1 MSYQSNRGQNN
12 STQDSAQE
20 YDSQS
25 SYSSTRAQEKQGEK
39 EASKKAFKTAAK
51 GVATYFAPGVGGKVV
66 DAVANT
72 KAGQQIINKGGEAL
86 NKIPGMG
93 KAAKKLDDKGAIDA
107 ADTAIGAIDGG
118 SVGNGAGA
126 SAGAGAGA
134 SAGSQAGNTAS
145 SAGGAGGVG
154 AQGGTDALSSPS
166 DMGGFNP
173 FSKKNPSKN
182 EQDDSQNNGDDKS
195 EASFEGTGIGKI
207 PVKAAVMFLAPI
219 FVIFLIFV
227 GLLNAITNNFSDY
240 GDALGASGA
249 TGGET
254 GGILYSASNPEAQ
267 EFYERINNVKLS
279 MQANGKSVDALKI
292 AAVYHILTTND
303 PNIDYES
310 MTEAKIREIADAM
323 FSGNSYNETVFKENL
338 INNIFPKYLPGTSEK
353 KREQM
358 AEDVFDYIDR
368 YYSFIGLDTS
378 STCAAIGSCTY
389 EIKGFY
395 IPGSGNITKSMS
407 IKDLKV
413 RLMECGSPY
422 GNGSYTTPID
432 QDLVSFE
439 DYVAGVAYAEIGDY
453 APDEAIK
460 AQMIASRSFAL
471 ARPTGMNNGL
481 GKKLEEE
488 NGQWIL
494 QISSCVADQVFCNI
508 NEGCSYMGGGDG
520 QGGIVRSGKV
530 PGAERTRDP
539 LPEDHKLRSL
549 AASVQG
555 EVLVNNQGN
564 IIQAGYLADVSNAFT
579 SLANQGM
586 NYRQILLQVYG
597 GEVRNYGA
605 TDIQKMSCN
614 TGSSGCNNASTGPYA
629 SWKQYEGSWTE
640 INLGDSGQTIH
651 QIGCLVTSISM
662 LIAKSGVE
670 TNISNFNPGTFVE
683 FLNNNGGFASGGN
696 FVWSSATLAAPSF
709 KYQGQISVSG
719 YTREQKLSKIK
730 ELLDQGAYVTAEV
743 KGNTGQHWVAID
755 AVSGNNVIMMDPGS
769 QSTDLWGQY
778 DWRNTSRLA
787 YYKVN

>member
-1 MSYQSNRGQNN
+1 MSTYQSTRSQNN
-12 STQDSAQE
+12 SPEDKRNTENNTKNLRNAADVAI
-20 YDSQS
+20 
-25 SYSSTRAQEKQGEK
+25 
-39 EASKKAFKTAAK
+39 ASKNPYAMAAGAIVK
-51 GVATYFAPGVGGKVV
+51 GADKLTGGKS
-66 DAVANT
+66 T
-72 KAGQQIINKGGEAL
+72 EAL
-86 NKIPGMG
+86 GKAMTQANKSTPGGKKIQKASNKLSESGASDAIG
-93 KAAKKLDDKGAIDA
+93 KAA
-107 ADTAIGAIDGG
+107 
-118 SVGNGAGA
+118 SMQN
-126 SAGAGAGA
+126 
-134 SAGSQAGNTAS
+134 
-145 SAGGAGGVG
+145 SAGGAQGTSTGANSIPSANPGMSTPGNPQQPSPTSSSESFSGGG
-154 AQGGTDALSSPS
+154 SSFAG
-166 DMGGFNP
+166 MGGG
-173 FSKKNPSKN
+173 FSKQNSFSDN
-182 EQDDSQNNGDDKS
+182 QEDSGTEQ
-195 EASFEGTGIGKI
+195 GTVDISGSAFGKFA
-207 PVKAAVMFLAPI
+207 VKTVIILFAPMIIIFMIFFGLMSAV
-219 FVIFLIFV
+219 
-227 GLLNAITNNFSDY
+227 TNNFSDY
-240 GDALGASGA
+240 EDALGASGA

-254 GGILYSASNPEAQ
+254 GGIVYTASNPEAK
-267 EFYERINNVKLS
+267 EFYQRINTVKLS

-303 PNIDYES
+303 PNIDYEY
-310 MTEAKIREIADAM
+310 MIEARIREIADAM
-323 FSGNSYNETVFKENL
+323 FSGNSYSESTFKENL
-338 INNIFPKYLPGTSEK
+338 INNIFPKYISGTTQK

-368 YYSFIGLDTS
+368 YYSFIGLNTS

-395 IPGSGNITKSMS
+395 IPGSGNVTKSMS

-413 RLMECGSPY
+413 RLMECASPY
-422 GNGSYTTPID
+422 GNGNYNTPID

-460 AQMIASRSFAL
+460 AQMIVARSFAL
-471 ARPTGMNNGL
+471 ARPTAMGNAL

-530 PGAERTRDP
+530 PGALRTRDA
-539 LPEDHKLRSL
+539 LAADHKLRTL

-564 IIQAGYLADVSNAFT
+564 IILSGYLATESNAFT
-579 SLANQGM
+579 SLANQGL
-586 NYRQILLQVYG
+586 NYKQILLQVYG
-597 GEVRNYGA
+597 GSGSRPYGA

-614 TGSSGCNNASTGPYA
+614 NGSSGCSSASTGPYA
-629 SWKQYEGSWTE
+629 SWKQYEGPWTE
-640 INLGDSGQTIH
+640 ITLGGSGQTIR

-683 FLNNNGGFASGGN
+683 FLNDNGGFVSGGN
-696 FVWSSATLAAPSF
+696 FVWYSATKAAPSF
-709 KYQGQISVSG
+709 KYQGKISLSG
-719 YTREQKLSKIK
+719 YTKEQKLNKIK
-730 ELLDQGAYVTAEV
+730 ELLNEGAYITAEV

-778 DWRNTSRLA
+778 DWHNTSTLA
-787 YYKVN
+787 YFKIN

>member
-1 MSYQSNRGQNN
+1 MSTYQSTRSQKESPEDQRSTQNN
-12 STQDSAQE
+12 TKNIRNAADVAI
-20 YDSQS
+20 
-25 SYSSTRAQEKQGEK
+25 
-39 EASKKAFKTAAK
+39 ASKHPYAMAAGAIVKGADKLTGGKSTEALGKAMTKANK
-51 GVATYFAPGVGGKVV
+51 SAPGGKKIQKASNKLSESGAS
-66 DAVANT
+66 DA
-72 KAGQQIINKGGEAL
+72 I
-86 NKIPGMG
+86 G
-93 KAAKKLDDKGAIDA
+93 KAASMKNSAGGGGGGAASSGA
-107 ADTAIGAIDGG
+107 AGAQ
-118 SVGNGAGA
+118 GA
-126 SAGAGAGA
+126 SAGANA
-134 SAGSQAGNTAS
+134 AS
-145 SAGGAGGVG
+145 SANRSVSAPNNSQPSNAPSSSGSSSGGGSTFGG
-154 AQGGTDALSSPS
+154 
-166 DMGGFNP
+166 MGGSR
-173 FSKKNPSKN
+173 SKQSSSNDNQDSGG
-182 EQDDSQNNGDDKS
+182 EQ
-195 EASFEGTGIGKI
+195 GTADISGSAFGKF
-207 PVKAAVMFLAPI
+207 AAKTVVTLFAPLLL
-219 FVIFLIFV
+219 IFLIFF
-227 GLLNAITNNFSDY
+227 GLMSAVTNNFSDY
-240 GDALGASGA
+240 EDALGASGA

-254 GGILYSASNPEAQ
+254 GGILYSAANPEAR

-292 AAVYHILTTND
+292 VAVYHILTTND
-303 PNIDYES
+303 PNIDYKS

-564 IIQAGYLADVSNAFT
+564 IIQAGYLSDVSNAFT

-614 TGSSGCNNASTGPYA
+614 TGSSGCSNASTGPYA

-640 INLGDSGQTIH
+640 ITLGGSGQTIR

-755 AVSGNNVIMMDPGS
+755 AISGNNVIMMDPGS